1 MGGDGAA
8 DRHFFAAKRRKML
21 FFQESCVSLQGFIG
35 QYVLMKRLIILA
47 ILALELVG
55 GTAYAQRYMG
65 NYGDDDK
72 RHVVKSKYPPSE
84 RGKGFALRFGLEG
97 GNVQM
102 GTFNV
107 EYEICPIV
115 SLGIGAG
122 GGYHL
127 DAGLGVPLYL
137 ETRAYA
143 PNSLYSGYVS
153 LRLGYMFGLGEGKQV
168 PTQQTLYGHPL
179 TRLDKLGGYMASM
192 GLGFS
197 WKRLDVGMNFGMA
210 FGNFE
215 KFFTLDGET
224 FHQWMISR
232 KAYPMVSVQASY
244 SLRLWKKEPYN
255 KVVKKN

>member
-1 MGGDGAA
+1 
-8 DRHFFAAKRRKML
+8 ML
-21 FFQESCVSLQGFIG
+21 IFQESCVSLQGFIV
-35 QYVLMKRLIILA
+35 QDVLMKRLIILA
-47 ILALELVG
+47 ILALELLG
-55 GTAYAQRYMG
+55 GGAFAQRYIG
-65 NYGDDDK
+65 NYGEEDQK
-72 RHVVKSKYPPSE
+72 HVVKSKYQPSE

-97 GNVQM
+97 GNFQM
-102 GTFNV
+102 ASLKV
-107 EYEICPIV
+107 EYEINPIV
-115 SLGIGAG
+115 ALGIGAG

-127 DAGLGVPLYL
+127 DAAWGVPLYL

-153 LRLGYMFGLGEGKQV
+153 LRLGYMFGVGEGKQV
-168 PTQQTLYGHPL
+168 PTQQTIYGHPL

-197 WKRLDVGMNFGMA
+197 WMRLDVGINFGMA
-210 FGNFE
+210 FGSFE
-215 KFFTLDGET
+215 KFSIIDGET
-224 FHQWMISR
+224 FHQWMIGR

>member
-1 MGGDGAA
+1 MQNSTINDINYP
-8 DRHFFAAKRRKML
+8 L
-21 FFQESCVSLQGFIG
+21 FNKVVYLCI
-35 QYVLMKRLIILA
+35 VLPSFGLAMKRFFFLFILISQL
-47 ILALELVG
+47 LCGNLF
-55 GTAYAQRYMG
+55 AQRYMG

-143 PNSLYSGYVS
+143 PNSLYSGYAS
-153 LRLGYMFGLGEGKQV
+153 LRVGYMFGLADGKQV
-168 PTQQTLYGHPL
+168 PTQQTIYGFPL
-179 TRLDKLGGYMASM
+179 TRLDKLGGFLASM

-197 WKRLDVGMNFGMA
+197 WKRLDVGLNFGMA
-210 FGNFE
+210 FGSFE
-215 KFFTLDGET
+215 KFSVIDGEK
-224 FHQWMISR
+224 FHQWLIGR

>member
-1 MGGDGAA
+1 
-8 DRHFFAAKRRKML
+8 
-21 FFQESCVSLQGFIG
+21 
-35 QYVLMKRLIILA
+35 MKRLIILA
-47 ILALELVG
+47 ILALELAC

-65 NYGDDDK
+65 NYGDDDQR
-72 RHVVKSKYPPSE
+72 RHVKSKYPPSE

-97 GNVQM
+97 GNVEM
-102 GTFNV
+102 ASLNI

-115 SLGIGAG
+115 SIGIGSG

-127 DAGLGVPLYL
+127 KAGWGVPLYL

-153 LRLGYMFGLGEGKQV
+153 LRLGYMFGLGAGKEV
-168 PTQQTLYGHPL
+168 GTQQTIYGYPL
-179 TRLDKLGGYMASM
+179 TRHDKLGGYMATV

-210 FGNFE
+210 FGSFE
-215 KFFTLDGET
+215 KYSIIEGET
-224 FHQWMISR
+224 FHQWIIDR